1 MGKAKS
7 HFSRS
12 PIPASFSSTLNV
24 RFHGPL
30 GDVIISLAVEFSVF
44 QTHLRRLGTR
54 QTIFGVPCSPIFF
67 LFFGQVDTSKGNS
80 YHVWESEK
88 NLKSCCLVNSSVLS
102 LMNMFGIGQCKTRT
116 TDYCFSTCKWERDN
130 NSPTVSHLKNN
141 GSQSL
146 RSLHF
151 KLPRLVFYAWVY
163 AFITPGD
170 AQIKFEASF
179 LQKQNQRRLTDF
191 TKAHLLFRFLE
202 ISPLAMVNGHLH

>member
-1 MGKAKS
+1 MFKAPTKWLLKG
-7 HFSRS
+7 
-12 PIPASFSSTLNV
+12 PYLYASFRFPAIRFDAPTL
-24 RFHGPL
+24 L
-30 GDVIISLAVEFSVF
+30 SFSGC
-44 QTHLRRLGTR
+44 THAHAKCPP
-54 QTIFGVPCSPIFF
+54 V
-67 LFFGQVDTSKGNS
+67 
-80 YHVWESEK
+80 
-88 NLKSCCLVNSSVLS
+88 S

-191 TKAHLLFRFLE
+191 TKALLLFRFLE
-202 ISPLAMVNGHLH
+202 ISRLAMVNGHLH

>member
-24 RFHGPL
+24 RFHAPL
-30 GDVIISLAVEFSVF
+30 GDVIAHSRVFRFSNTLETTRNEADNFVCSLF
-44 QTHLRRLGTR
+44 TY
-54 QTIFGVPCSPIFF
+54 FF
-67 LFFGQVDTSKGNS
+67 LFFCQVDTSKGNS

-151 KLPRLVFYAWVY
+151 KLPRLVFYTWVY

-202 ISPLAMVNGHLH
+202 ISRLAMVNGHLH

>member
-1 MGKAKS
+1 MA
-7 HFSRS
+7 HW
-12 PIPASFSSTLNV
+12 AML
-24 RFHGPL
+24 
-30 GDVIISLAVEFSVF
+30 SLAVEFSVF
-44 QTHLRRLGTR
+44 QTHLGRLETR
-54 QTIFGVPCSPIFF
+54 QTIFGVPCSSTFF
-67 LFFGQVDTSKGNS
+67 YSLVRSTLLRAIATMCEGVKRI
-80 YHVWESEK
+80 
-88 NLKSCCLVNSSVLS
+88 LKSCCLVNSSVLR

-116 TDYCFSTCKWERDN
+116 TDYCFSTCKWERNN

-151 KLPRLVFYAWVY
+151 KVPRLVFYACVY

-191 TKAHLLFRFLE
+191 TKGHLLFRFLE
-202 ISPLAMVNGHLH
+202 TSRLAMVNGNLH

>member
-30 GDVIISLAVEFSVF
+30 GDVIARSRVFRFSNTLETTRNEADNFWCSLL
-44 QTHLRRLGTR
+44 TY
-54 QTIFGVPCSPIFF
+54 FF
-67 LFFGQVDTSKGNS
+67 LFFCQVDTSKGNS

-130 NSPTVSHLKNN
+130 NSPTLSHLKNN

-191 TKAHLLFRFLE
+191 TKALLLFRFLE
-202 ISPLAMVNGHLH
+202 ISRLAMVNGHLH